1 MERLRQLVGE
11 MLLYCF
17 VVVLLTGG
25 FLAFFYQPSGGMVVY
40 DGAYTPL
47 RGTSMPAA
55 YASMITLSFDVRGG
69 LFIRQ
74 LHHTA
79 AILLGLLA
87 VFWVLIGR
95 SRITLLVL
103 GLVALGGL
111 AGYGGADDPLTGTF
125 LGRVPVPVWYGLH
138 LLTALIVGAALVH
151 ASRQE
156 AARQPRTAE
165 LVGLSLI
172 LTALLLYVL

>member
-25 FLAFFYQPSGGMVVY
+25 FLAFFFEPSGGTVVY
-40 DGAYTPL
+40 DGAYEPL
-47 RGTSMPAA
+47 RGTFMPAGF
-55 YASMITLSFDVRGG
+55 ASMITLSYDVRGG

-87 VFWVLIGR
+87 VCWVLIGR
-95 SRITLLVL
+95 SRITFLAL
-103 GLVALGGL
+103 GLVSLGGL
-111 AGYGGADDPLTGTF
+111 AGFGAADDLLTGTF

-138 LLTALIVGAALVH
+138 LLAALIVGAALVH
-151 ASRQE
+151 SSREE

-172 LTALLLYVL
+172 LTGLLLYVL